1 MSKRKLFVPTLRRW
15 LSVWVPVLALL
26 KWKGGMGPL
35 SGDGEPSSDPL
46 ASVSSP
52 FDRLKWF
59 DNGYS
64 VEGVGGDDFGED
76 DDTDESVVV
85 AVLLVMVVVDA
96 KPSRAKVFPSMFV
109 RMVSSSVFD
118 SSSSRSRSRSRSLSL
133 SSGGESKGLLGG
145 LPTTFQLSSAVSGCW
160 LVDLL
165 F

>member
-1 MSKRKLFVPTLRRW
+1 M
-15 LSVWVPVLALL
+15 WVPVLALL
-26 KWKGGMGPL
+26 KWKGGMGLL

-46 ASVSSP
+46 VSVSSP

-59 DNGYS
+59 DDGYS
-64 VEGVGGDDFGED
+64 VEGVGGDDFGEY

-96 KPSRAKVFPSMFV
+96 KPSAKAKVFPSMFV
-109 RMVSSSVFD
+109 GIASSKVLD
-118 SSSSRSRSRSRSLSL
+118 SSSSRSRSLSRSLSL

-145 LPTTFQLSSAVSGCW
+145 LPTTFQLSSTVSGCW
-160 LVDLL
+160 FVDLL